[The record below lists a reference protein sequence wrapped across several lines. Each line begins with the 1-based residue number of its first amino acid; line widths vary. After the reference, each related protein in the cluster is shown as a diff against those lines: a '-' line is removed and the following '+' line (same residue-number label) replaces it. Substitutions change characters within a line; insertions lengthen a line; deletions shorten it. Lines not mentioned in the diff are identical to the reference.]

1 MSYSEESEM
10 PSSSK
15 EGHQRHEKKQRL
27 RLAGASLSWHSLL
40 EGRGQRAL
48 NAHHAQIG
56 RVERAQGL
64 ESGHSLPVP
73 SSV

>member
-1 MSYSEESEM
+1 ML
-10 PSSSK
+10 SSPK
-15 EGHQRHEKKQRL
+15 DGHQRHEKKQRL
-27 RLAGASLSWHSLL
+27 MQTAKPQGAGASLSWHGLL

-48 NAHHAQIG
+48 NAHHAQVG